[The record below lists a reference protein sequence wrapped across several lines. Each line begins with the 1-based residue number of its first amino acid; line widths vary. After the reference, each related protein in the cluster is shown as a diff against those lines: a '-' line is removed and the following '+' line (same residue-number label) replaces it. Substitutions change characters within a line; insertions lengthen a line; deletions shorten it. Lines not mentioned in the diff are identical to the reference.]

1 MISWSLNMSQA
12 YQAFSSKSIQHDRL
26 ASARLG
32 GSSFYIAGVD
42 PAVVTAANEKFGKKL
57 KASW

>member
-1 MISWSLNMSQA
+1 MSQA